1 MHDLVLEDVRKSYG
15 SVLAVTD
22 VTLHIPAGKLVCFLG
37 PSGCGK
43 TTLLR
48 MIAGLEA
55 PTAGRLLLDGTD
67 IAPLP
72 PDRRGFGMVF
82 QSLALFDHLTVGENI
97 AYALRIRGESR
108 DRQRARAEQLLEM
121 VRLPGVADRHVSQL
135 SGGQRQRVA
144 IARALAVDPK
154 LFLLDEPLSALD
166 AKLREA
172 MQIELRLLQQRLNV
186 TTILVTHD
194 QREAMTMADLIVV
207 MGDHRV
213 QQVGPPSRIYREPAN
228 TFVADFIGTS
238 NLLPVTVEGGGGAVR
253 FNGAA
258 VSVAA
263 IPEGLTGAATLLVR
277 PEELHVLPDDA
288 AATGGGPNRLPATV
302 TFVRDVGGTVEV
314 HVDCHG
320 HALIAESLR
329 KDAPAVAAGDAVTVD
344 LPPAA
349 CRVLAA

>member
-1 MHDLVLEDVRKSYG
+1 MHDLVLEGVGKSYG

-22 VTLHIPAGKLVCFLG
+22 VDLHIPAGKLVCFLG

-48 MIAGLEA
+48 LIAGLEQ
-55 PTAGRLLLDGTD
+55 PSRGRLLLDGAD
-67 IAPLP
+67 ISGLP

-82 QSLALFDHLTVGENI
+82 QSLALFDHLTVGDNI
-97 AYALRIRGESR
+97 AYALRIRGEGKDS
-108 DRQRARAEQLLEM
+108 QRRRAEELLEM

-172 MQIELRLLQQRLNV
+172 MQIELRLLQQRLAV

-213 QQVGPPSRIYREPAN
+213 QQVGAPSQIYREPAN

-238 NLLPVTVEGGGGAVR
+238 NLLPVTVEAGAVQFGDR
-253 FNGAA
+253 RIT
-258 VSVAA
+258 VAA
-263 IPEGLTGAATLLVR
+263 IPDGLRRGQPATLLVR
-277 PEELHVLPDDA
+277 PEELHVLPTPDA
-288 AATGGGPNRLPATV
+288 AGEALPNRLPATV

-314 HVDCHG
+314 HVDCQG

-329 KDAPAVAAGDAVTVD
+329 KDAAPVAPGDAVTVD
-344 LPPAA
+344 LPREA